1 MNLNNFSCY
10 KDINARLLPCVYF
23 TRAKPLVVYVQNK
36 FKDTPAN
43 TSRFTSSAGNCE
55 IHVAGSTL
63 ASPTVV
69 PARADAAGK
78 QIMLAWGFNKSN
90 AASLPRR
97 AATSYLGP
105 NAAQTRLN

>member
-1 MNLNNFSCY
+1 M
-10 KDINARLLPCVYF
+10 
-23 TRAKPLVVYVQNK
+23 VYVQNK

-63 ASPTVV
+63 ASPSVV
-69 PARADAAGK
+69 PARADAAGE
-78 QIMLAWGFNKSN
+78 QIMRAWGFNKSN

-105 NAAQTRLN
+105 NAAQTGLN